1 MASREKL
8 RTFDGGTAIVTGG
21 ASGIG
26 RALAEELA
34 KQGCE
39 VVLADR
45 QTDLAEKVANEIL
58 ASGGKATSV
67 ELNVTDFP
75 AVEKLVR
82 DTVSRTGRLDYI
94 FNNAGIGLY
103 GDMTHHTMENWN
115 YILDV
120 NLRGVIHGAQAA
132 YGIMTSQGF
141 GHIVNTASLAGL
153 IPSPGNVSYAT
164 TKYAVVGFSQ
174 SLRAEAISHG
184 VRVSA
189 FCPGFIRTAILND
202 GGEYGRDLTKI
213 SSRQKQMINEIIE
226 KLKPMP
232 ANIFAKKALEQV
244 ANNKAIIVLPS
255 RWKLFWW
262 FHRLAPSLGLRQ
274 SQKFHQDFQKQ
285 LRATEEGGLQ
295 P

>member
-1 MASREKL
+1 MASSEKL

-26 RALAEELA
+26 RGLAEELS

-39 VVLADR
+39 VILADR
-45 QTDLAEKVANEIL
+45 QIDLAERVANEIL
-58 ASGGKATSV
+58 ASGGKATPV

-75 AVEKLVR
+75 AVEKLVK

-103 GDMTHHTMENWN
+103 GDMTHHTMEDWN

-132 YGIMTSQGF
+132 YGIMRSQGF

-153 IPSPGNVSYAT
+153 IPSPGNISYAT

-174 SLRAEAISHG
+174 SLRAEAALHG

-189 FCPGFIRTAILND
+189 FCPGFIRTAILT
-202 GGEYGRDLTKI
+202 GGEYGRDLVGI
-213 SSRQKQMINEIIE
+213 SSRQRQIFNALIE

-232 ANIFAKKALEQV
+232 ANVFAQKALSQV

-262 FHRLAPSLGLRQ
+262 FHRLLPSLGLLQ
-274 SQKFHQDFQKQ
+274 SQKFYQDFHKQ
-285 LRATEEGGLQ
+285 MSMAGKDGIAN
-295 P
+295 